1 MPKAHDQM
9 SRSGISF
16 FGKSIVLASK
26 HQKLELIKPVFDELI
41 ACELFEAEIDTDQ
54 LGTFTGE
61 ITRTAPPRETAILK
75 ARLGMEATSTPIG
88 IASEGSIGS
97 DPLIPFIHSDIE
109 HMVLVDDV
117 NDIVISEV
125 YRSLDITAA
134 TITAAPGANIDD
146 FLRKADFPNHGLIVR
161 PNDKQFAKAI
171 KGITELKHLTESIN
185 SISEHSPD
193 GLVVIESDFRAHF
206 SPSRQKNIQ
215 HLAKLLA
222 LRVTQCCPECDCPG
236 WGRVGYE
243 KGLKCSDCGLFNPE
257 VIRQEILGCVKCEY
271 QEAGEILESS
281 LSPARCDFCNP

>member
-1 MPKAHDQM
+1 MQDHRLGAAGHPYYGA
-9 SRSGISF
+9 R
-16 FGKSIVLASK
+16 IVVTSK
-26 HQKLELIKPVFDELI
+26 HKKLELIKPVFDELI
-41 ACELFEAEIDTDQ
+41 GCELFEVDVDTDK

-61 ITRTAPPRETAILK
+61 IERQEPPKETAIRK

-88 IASEGSIGS
+88 IASEGSIGP

-109 HMVLVDDV
+109 HMVFVDDE
-117 NDIVISEV
+117 NDIVISEI

-134 TITAAPGANIDD
+134 TITTAPGSNIDD

-161 PNDKQFAKAI
+161 PNEKQFVQAI
-171 KGITELKHLTESIN
+171 KGITDPKHLIESIN
-185 SISEHSPD
+185 SISELSSD

-206 SPSRQKNIQ
+206 SPSRQKHIK

-243 KGLKCSDCGLFNPE
+243 KGLQCSYCGLFNPD
-257 VIRQEILGCVKCEY
+257 VVRQEILGCVKCEY
-271 QEAGEILESS
+271 KALGEVLETS